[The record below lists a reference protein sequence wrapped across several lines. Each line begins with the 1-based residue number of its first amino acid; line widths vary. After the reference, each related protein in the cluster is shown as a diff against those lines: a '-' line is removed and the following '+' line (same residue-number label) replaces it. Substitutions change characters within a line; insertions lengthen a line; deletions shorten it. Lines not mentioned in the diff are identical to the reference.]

1 MKKLLL
7 LKGTIMKVKRHTT
20 EWENQL
26 QNVYLSK
33 SLYLE
38 YIIIDSYNSIVLDEG
53 VKIVYEV
60 FQHTNNFHILHFKLL
75 TQYPQRGGIISILN
89 IGGNPKN
96 LRYKRFCDF
105 PKTWRVSCWNW
116 LFLPSWSWHSD
127 VLTHQLLAVTR
138 HAFIMAQRKEGSI
151 RSIK

>member
-1 MKKLLL
+1 
-7 LKGTIMKVKRHTT
+7 MKVKRHTI

-26 QNVYLSK
+26 QNIYLTK
-33 SLYLE
+33 SLSIYSIYLE
-38 YIIIDSYNSIVLDEG
+38 YIIIDSYNSVVLDEG

-60 FQHTNNFHILHFKLL
+60 FYHTNNFHILHFKLL
-75 TQYPQRGGIISILN
+75 MQYPQRGGIISILN

-96 LRYKRFCDF
+96 LRYKKRFCDF
-105 PKTWRVSCWNW
+105 PKTWRVSSQNR

-151 RSIK
+151 RRIK